1 MGYNIF
7 RKLFVRD
14 EIKTEDEES
23 EKDVVEDELEDDD
36 VLVSIS
42 MSYNPDMDIDISCI
56 WKEDSSEA
64 SFLLADLLHK
74 IDSGI
79 AATYITNILIKH
91 VSNQPNESEFVA
103 KVFSMYETIKKNS
116 EEERPLVRPSDVF
129 RS

>member
-7 RKLFVRD
+7 RKLFSRS
-14 EIKTEDEES
+14 KEEA
-23 EKDVVEDELEDDD
+23 EPEETQEDVVEEDDS
-36 VLVSIS
+36 LVSIS
-42 MSYNPDMDIDISCI
+42 MSYNTDMDIDISCV
-56 WKEDSSEA
+56 WKDDSSEA

-91 VSNQPNESEFVA
+91 VSNEPSESEFVA

-129 RS
+129 RN

>member
-23 EKDVVEDELEDDD
+23 VKEVVEDEVEDDD

-64 SFLLADLLHK
+64 SFLLADLLRK

-79 AATYITNILIKH
+79 AATYITNILI
-91 VSNQPNESEFVA
+91 
-103 KVFSMYETIKKNS
+103 
-116 EEERPLVRPSDVF
+116 
-129 RS
+129 

>member
-7 RKLFVRD
+7 RKLFSRSKQ
-14 EIKTEDEES
+14 EPES
-23 EKDVVEDELEDDD
+23 EVLEEIEEHEVVEDEHS
-36 VLVSIS
+36 LVSIS
-42 MSYNPDMDIDISCI
+42 MSYNAEMDIDISCI
-56 WKEDSSEA
+56 WKDKTDEA

-91 VSNQPNESEFVA
+91 VSNEPSESEFVA
-103 KVFSMYETIKKNS
+103 GVFSMYETMKKHS
-116 EEERPLVRPSDVF
+116 EEEQPLVRPSDVF